1 MKLVTHALS
10 AAFSIFFSE
19 SGVPMVRGN
28 AIEKSDRGAFI
39 NFRNEVY
46 ISILQIV
53 CMKHLDKPLFHYFL
67 FVNIFIALGREKKYL
82 EKLWE

>member
-1 MKLVTHALS
+1 M
-10 AAFSIFFSE
+10 
-19 SGVPMVRGN
+19 VPGN